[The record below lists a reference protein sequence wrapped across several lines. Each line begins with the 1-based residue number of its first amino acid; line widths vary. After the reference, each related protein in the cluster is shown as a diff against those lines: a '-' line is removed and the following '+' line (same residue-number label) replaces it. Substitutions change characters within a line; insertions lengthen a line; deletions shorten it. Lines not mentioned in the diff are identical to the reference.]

1 MPSYQNTKSIL
12 GSDEAAFN
20 ALVAHQLTEFN
31 DDSITEVG
39 LYGFFNQNT
48 LQSIY
53 LPKCKTIGG
62 SAFLD
67 CTALLRIFIGLDN
80 STVATCGSN
89 AFYNTGRSIIYVP
102 DELVSNYR
110 SASNWS
116 AYAKRI
122 FGVSSA
128 ATGENEWNE
137 TEITDTP
144 EQIASYVSAGTAA
157 SRYNLG
163 QCKTIDLGTEGQI
176 RMQIVGKNMRELAN
190 STETAQLEW
199 LAIDLL
205 NTSKRMNPYR
215 EGENGNWTEG
225 TGGIGGMMHCE
236 LQQYLDTTIWN
247 LLPEVW
253 QNMIKETK
261 VYTGIYNAAGTQVKD
276 ELTIQ
281 KLRIPSFREIFN
293 STSYETQGPV
303 YDFAFPDS
311 ETRKKYKVGSTSP
324 TLWWLRSASSTTSF
338 MCVYSGGS
346 SGSSSAYNTYGVAL
360 GFST

>member
-39 LYGFFNQNT
+39 QYGFYKQNT

-53 LPKCKTIGG
+53 LPKCKIIGNN
-62 SAFLD
+62 AFSD
-67 CTALLRIFIGLDN
+67 CTVLQRIFIGLDN
-80 STVATCGSN
+80 STVATCSGG
-89 AFYNTGRSIIYVP
+89 AFNNTGRAIIYVP

-116 AYAKRI
+116 AYAGRI

-157 SRYNLG
+157 SRYKLG
-163 QCKTIDLGTEGQI
+163 QYKTIDLGAQGQI
-176 RMQIVGKNMRELAN
+176 RMQIVGKNCRELAS
-190 STETAQLEW
+190 STDTAQLDW
-199 LAIDLL
+199 LAMDLL
-205 NTSKRMNPYR
+205 VTNHKMNDAL
-215 EGENGNWTEG
+215 NGTTAG
-225 TGGIGGMMHCE
+225 TGAIGPMTAEYNSM
-236 LQQYLDTTIWN
+236 QAYLDTTIWT
-247 LLPEVW
+247 LVPSVW

-261 VYTGIYNAAGTQVKD
+261 QITTSYNTSGTKVTND
-276 ELTIQ
+276 VTTS
-281 KLRIPSFREIFN
+281 KLRIPSYREVGLGN
-293 STSYETQGPV
+293 LETQGPV
-303 YDFAFPDS
+303 YSLAFPDNTS
-311 ETRKKYKVGSTSP
+311 RIRKKIGSSSATY
-324 TLWWLRSASSTTSF
+324 WWLRSASDTSYF
-338 MCVYSGGS
+338 CLVNYSGNYTS
-346 SGSSSAYNTYGVAL
+346 NYASTEYGVAL
-360 GFST
+360 AFST

>member
-39 LYGFFNQNT
+39 QYGFYKQNT

-62 SAFLD
+62 NAFSL
-67 CTALLRIFIGLDN
+67 CTALQRIFIGLDN
-80 STVATCGSN
+80 STVATCGSS
-89 AFYNTGRSIIYVP
+89 AFADTGRSIIYVP

-116 AYAKRI
+116 VYAGRI

-163 QCKTIDLGTEGQI
+163 QYKTIDLGTEGQI
-176 RMQIVGKNMRELAN
+176 RMQIVGKNCRELAN
-190 STETAQLEW
+190 STDTAQLDW
-199 LAIDLL
+199 LAMDLL
-205 NTSKRMNPYR
+205 KTKHRMNPALD
-215 EGENGNWTEG
+215 GTTPG
-225 TGGIGGMMHCE
+225 TGTIGGMIAEYNEM
-236 LQQYLDTTIWN
+236 QAYLDTTIWA
-247 LLPEVW
+247 LVPTVW
-253 QNMIKETK
+253 QNMIKEAKQIT
-261 VYTGIYNAAGTQVKD
+261 YSYNTSGTSVTND
-276 ELTIQ
+276 ITTS
-281 KLRIPSFREIFN
+281 KLRIPSYREVN
-293 STSYETQGPV
+293 LGNKETQGPV
-303 YDFAFPDS
+303 YSLAFPDQNS
-311 ETRKKYKVGSTSP
+311 RKRMIVGSTSA
-324 TLWWLRSASSTTSF
+324 TFWWLRSASVTSYF
-338 MCVYSGGS
+338 TCVGVSGGNS
-346 SGSSSAYNTYGVAL
+346 TSTAGTEFGVAL
-360 GFST
+360 EFST